1 MSDKPEQ
8 KKGWFQRLTSGL
20 TRTSQAM
27 TEQVTGVFTKKP
39 LDQEQLDA
47 LEEMLIEA
55 DLGPQIAARIT
66 EAFGKA
72 RFGKSSTDDEV
83 KAALAELIAARVA
96 GTRQPERPNR
106 LRGELAALAV
116 LFLSARYRVSRTDDA
131 IEAVRKAYLSGRIH
145 QEIEEQTDD
154 DANPVRGPELS
165 PDPGVPQGV

>member
-1 MSDKPEQ
+1 MVAKVAGVE
-8 KKGWFQRLTSGL
+8 RL
-20 TRTSQAM
+20 AM
-27 TEQVTGVFTKKP
+27 VVPAPDGQPVPGIAPAAKQMGAYVGQV
-39 LDQEQLDA
+39 
-47 LEEMLIEA
+47 
-55 DLGPQIAARIT
+55 
-66 EAFGKA
+66 
-72 RFGKSSTDDEV
+72 
-83 KAALAELIAARVA
+83 IAARVA